1 MKTTTEQPVINNLM
15 QLIKR
20 FPTEESCREFLIQSR
35 WGDKPVCVHCGNTE
49 KIYRIQG
56 GKLFKCSKCRKP
68 FSVKIGTIFEDSAL
82 PLQKWFHAMFVVSAH
97 KKGISSCQLAKD
109 ISVRQATAWHMLH
122 RIRLTMTTGSFE
134 KPLSG
139 IVEID
144 ETFIGGKRHDKEKQT
159 GGVKGKAPVFG
170 MVQRGGDARIE
181 TIKDIKSI
189 TLKTAIRQNASK
201 DTILMTDNYAGYKGL
216 DKEFK
221 DHQVVSHST
230 HEYVRGICHTNTIE
244 GFWSLLKRGIVGI
257 YHHVS
262 PEHLHRYCEEFEYR
276 YNSRKLVDSD
286 RFALL
291 LNSCNG
297 RLTYK
302 SLIENAK

>member
-1 MKTTTEQPVINNLM
+1 MKTTTDKPQINNLM

-35 WGDKPVCVHCGNTE
+35 WGDKPVCIRCGSTE
-49 KIYRIQG
+49 KIYKVQG
-56 GKLFKCSKCRKP
+56 GKLLKCSVCRKT
-68 FSVKIGTIFEDSAL
+68 FSVKVGTIFEDSAL

-122 RIRLTMTTGSFE
+122 RIRLIMTTSSFA
-134 KPLSG
+134 KPLNG

-144 ETFIGGKRHDKEKQT
+144 ETFV
-159 GGVKGKAPVFG
+159 GGVGHGFGKGFNPDKSPVFG
-170 MVQRGGDARIE
+170 MIERGGDARIE
-181 TIKDIKSI
+181 TVNSVQGK
-189 TLKTAIRQNASK
+189 TLKAIIKKGVTPDS
-201 DTILMTDNYAGYKGL
+201 TIMTDNYAGYKGL
-216 DKEFK
+216 NKEFK
-221 DHQVVSHST
+221 EHKTINHSA
-230 HEYVRGICHTNTIE
+230 HKYVDGIIHTNTIE

-262 PEHLHRYCEEFEYR
+262 KEHLHRYCEEFEYR
-276 YNSRKLVDSD
+276 YNSRKRKDFE
-286 RFALL
+286 RFDLL
-291 LNSCNG
+291 LSACDG

-302 SLIENAK
+302 DLINK